1 MLQIEQYEIAISTL
15 RLCLDPIM
23 ASHAKVMFPILSDRK
38 LYRFTG
44 DEPPES
50 EISLETRYRY
60 LEGRKSPDE
69 SQLWLNWLVRLEEN
83 DIPIGYVQATV
94 SESHADIAWVI
105 GSDWQGNGYAS
116 EAALAMAQWLGA
128 NGVKM
133 IRACINPTH
142 LASQRVANNAGLSK
156 SELVEYNEDVWLL

>member
-1 MLQIEQYEIAISTL
+1 MVQIEQYKIAISTL
-15 RLCLDPIM
+15 RLCLDPMM
-23 ASHAKVMFPILSDRK
+23 ASHAKAMYPILSDRT

-50 EISLETRYRY
+50 EESLETRYRY
-60 LEGRKSPDE
+60 LEGRRSPDE

-83 DIPIGYVQATV
+83 DTPIGYIQATV

-116 EAALAMAQWLGA
+116 EAAVKMVQWLGA

-133 IRACINPTH
+133 IRACINPNH
-142 LASQRVANNAGLSK
+142 LASQRVATSAGLSK
-156 SELVEYNEDVWLL
+156 SELVEDDEDVWLL